1 MIPLLRIVMH
11 ICPAFTGK
19 GQDALPVGVDPH
31 VPDLLLEFLQL
42 LDRRSIQ
49 LPPKPAQKLVP
60 GVQLQRADLNKG

>member
-49 LPPKPAQKLVP
+49 LPPNQPRSLSQGFSFNGLI
-60 GVQLQRADLNKG
+60 